1 MNHRFAILCASALL
15 LSVPALAH
23 AQAATSSRP
32 AAPTMEA
39 LVKSTGEAYKVTTSG
54 TRTWY
59 VMNMINNGQAAVIA
73 LSEERDWL
81 GQAGLAKGR
90 IEVPWISLTAAPT
103 PQLLQAVAAFNNRL
117 TYGSVIVDESGA
129 YYVHDV
135 FMNGITS
142 DALGLEIGVSFFLSQ
157 SAMQE
162 FAAYVE

>member
-1 MNHRFAILCASALL
+1 MNRRFAILSAGALL
-15 LSVPALAH
+15 VSAPTVGQS
-23 AQAATSSRP
+23 QAAKSSRP

-54 TRTWY
+54 PRTWY
-59 VMNMINNGQAAVIA
+59 VMNMINNGKAAVIA

-90 IEVPWISLTAAPT
+90 IEVPLISLKAAPT
-103 PQLLQAVAAFNNRL
+103 PQLLKAVAAFNNRL

-129 YYVHDV
+129 YYVHDF
-135 FMNGITS
+135 FMNGITT
-142 DALGLEIGVSFFLSQ
+142 DAIGLEIGVSFFLAQ
-157 SAMQE
+157 NAMKE